1 MGEKHLYPEMNEHN
15 QNNAFSNIYRRH
27 QTREANPEIYYP
39 KTPVKDAIKLVL
51 VFITALL
58 FPVIG
63 LIYYGIWRDDNVRL
77 ARTGL
82 FGFWVNF
89 LYSAIIILMPF
100 FQF

>member
-1 MGEKHLYPEMNEHN
+1 MGNKSLYPEANDKHKG
-15 QNNAFSNIYRRH
+15 NAFSDIYSRNK
-27 QTREANPEIYYP
+27 TREENPEVFFP
-39 KTPVKDAIKLVL
+39 KTPVKDAIKLVVVL
-51 VFITALL
+51 VTALL

-63 LIYYGIWRDDNVRL
+63 LIYYGIWKDDNVRL

-89 LYSAIIILMPF
+89 VYSFIIILTPF